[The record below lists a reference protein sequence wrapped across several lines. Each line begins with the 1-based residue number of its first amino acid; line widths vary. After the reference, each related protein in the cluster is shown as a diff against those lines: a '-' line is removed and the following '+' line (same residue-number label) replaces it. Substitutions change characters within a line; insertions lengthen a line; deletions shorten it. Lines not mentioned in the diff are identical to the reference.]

1 MRLRC
6 PAMLRIHRRD
16 RLDRI
21 LPMGCREE
29 SALRGLSPL
38 SGLDLALVWAG
49 LRPEV
54 RISPKNFDTVCRDY
68 VD

>member
-1 MRLRC
+1 
-6 PAMLRIHRRD
+6 
-16 RLDRI
+16 
-21 LPMGCREE
+21 MGCREE